1 MKEYLAARAE
11 ALAATRPDAPKPG
24 DLARVLDA
32 IVEELEEDDDDNDD
46 EEVEEARR
54 GGAAYYASGDE
65 AESTEEDSQES
76 FAPSESSVQ
85 SDAVCTHT
93 DLACRAQRQGL
104 RILSEG
110 GCRGRLRLHRLNAV
124 GTLPND
130 DA

>member
-32 IVEELEEDDDDNDD
+32 IVEELEEDDDDD
-46 EEVEEARR
+46 EEVEEAGR
-54 GGAAYYASGDE
+54 GGAAYYAAGDE

-93 DLACRAQRQGL
+93 DLACRDQRQGL

-124 GTLPND
+124 GTLPKD